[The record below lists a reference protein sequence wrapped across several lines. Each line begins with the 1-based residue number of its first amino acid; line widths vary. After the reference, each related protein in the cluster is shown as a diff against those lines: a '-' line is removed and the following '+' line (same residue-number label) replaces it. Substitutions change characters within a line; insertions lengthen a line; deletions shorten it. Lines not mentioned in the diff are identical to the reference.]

1 MKQESP
7 LGRLRRAELRNNRF
21 DRKREKKVLVP
32 CNEHIRHAT
41 VRVNDVDGESNI
53 MPIQSA
59 QQLAN
64 SRGLD
69 LVLIAEKADPPV
81 CKITSLNKFLY
92 EKKQK
97 EKEQKKKQREHVK
110 QSKEI
115 RMTLNIEQH
124 DLETKTRNA
133 RKFLDKNDTV
143 QITVTLKGRERGRQ
157 DVARQLL
164 PKFAEMCGTTLE
176 SVQNSGNR
184 ISAKLK

>member
-1 MKQESP
+1 M
-7 LGRLRRAELRNNRF
+7 ALRNNRF
-21 DRKREKKVLVP
+21 DRRRRVEPVVP
-32 CNEHIRHAT
+32 HNEGIRHPK
-41 VRVNDVDGESNI
+41 VRVNDVDGVSNI
-53 MPIQSA
+53 MDTASA
-59 QQLAN
+59 VKLAE

-92 EKKQK
+92 EKKQR
-97 EKEQKKKQREHVK
+97 EKDQKKKQRENIK
-110 QSKEI
+110 EQKEI

-133 RKFLDKNDTV
+133 KKFLDKNAHV
-143 QITVTLKGRERGRQ
+143 QITVTLKGRERGKQ
-157 DVARQLL
+157 DMARQLL
-164 PKFAEMCGTTLE
+164 AKFAEMCETTLE

>member
-1 MKQESP
+1 M
-7 LGRLRRAELRNNRF
+7 RNVRF
-21 DRKREKKVLVP
+21 DKRRDKRPSVP
-32 CNEHIRHAT
+32 TNEQIRFKI
-41 VRVNDVDGESNI
+41 VRVADVDGESKI
-53 MPIQSA
+53 MQIQNA
-59 QQLAN
+59 QQLAT

-69 LVLIAEKADPPV
+69 LVLIAENADPPV

-97 EKEQKKKQREHVK
+97 EKELKKKNRENVR

-133 RKFLDKNDTV
+133 KKFLDKNDAV

-164 PKFAEMCGTTLE
+164 MKFAEMCGTTLE
-176 SVQNSGNR
+176 TVQNSGNR

>member
-1 MKQESP
+1 M
-7 LGRLRRAELRNNRF
+7 RNNRF
-21 DRKREKKVLVP
+21 DRRREKKPVVP
-32 CNEHIRHAT
+32 CNEMIRHPK

-53 MPIQSA
+53 MTIQSA
-59 QQLAN
+59 QHLAN

-97 EKEQKKKQREHVK
+97 EKEQKKKQRENVK
-110 QSKEI
+110 QQKEI

-164 PKFAEMCGTTLE
+164 AKFAEMCDTTLE
-176 SVQNSGNR
+176 TVQNSGNR
-184 ISAKLK
+184 ISARLK